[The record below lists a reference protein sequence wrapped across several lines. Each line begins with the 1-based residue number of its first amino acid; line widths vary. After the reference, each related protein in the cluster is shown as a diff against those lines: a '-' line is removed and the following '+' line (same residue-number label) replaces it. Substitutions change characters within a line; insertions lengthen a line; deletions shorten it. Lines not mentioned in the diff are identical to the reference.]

1 MRPYLIVAVAVF
13 MFPSSGFTQEI
24 FNDGFESGDL
34 SAWSDAVGE
43 VCGFHASVGCS
54 FAFKTCFMGELLNPV
69 GLDLCLDTP
78 NVTPFPLPEFADCIA
93 AGLAAYDL
101 CGANS
106 VCLELITTPGVY
118 ECRDICATSAGAF
131 GTYHPDCRRA
141 DAICEDVFGNPSY
154 GLCF

>member
-1 MRPYLIVAVAVF
+1 MRLSLIVAVAVV
-13 MFPSSGFTQEI
+13 MCPTSGLTQEV

-43 VCGFHASVGCS
+43 VCGFHASIGCS

-78 NVTPFPLPEFADCIA
+78 DVTPFPLPEFADCIA

-106 VCLELITTPGVY
+106 VCLDSAPGVY
-118 ECRDICATSAGAF
+118 ECRDVCATSAGAF
-131 GTYHPDCRRA
+131 GSSPHDDCRRTGA
-141 DAICEDVFGNPSY
+141 VCMDAFGTTSY